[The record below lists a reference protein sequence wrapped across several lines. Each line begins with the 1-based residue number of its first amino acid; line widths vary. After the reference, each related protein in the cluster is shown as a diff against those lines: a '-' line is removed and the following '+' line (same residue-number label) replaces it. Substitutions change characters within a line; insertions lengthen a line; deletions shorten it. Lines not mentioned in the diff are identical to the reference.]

1 MSGLGIALPSADFLA
16 VIALIHASGETQP
29 VQSMALLFFNVVAF
43 SMVGLPL
50 LSYAAMPGRTYEMVS
65 ALHTWVRSRRRI
77 DVAGIVAVLG
87 LILLTLGIF
96 GVLRA

>member
-1 MSGLGIALPSADFLA
+1 
-16 VIALIHASGETQP
+16 
-29 VQSMALLFFNVVAF
+29 
-43 SMVGLPL
+43 MVGLPL